1 MGGDSWRDMFERLQ
15 PLAADSAMR
24 RAVLDHDIAAL
35 DVAGFGEASRRPP
48 RARRCLHGS
57 TSGASA
63 MSFRQGLQEAGYVER
78 QNATVEYRWAEG
90 RYDRLPALAADLV
103 RRNVTVIAATS
114 TGVYTGRIVNGEKPA
129 DLPVQRSVLGMPR
142 MRH

>member
-1 MGGDSWRDMFERLQ
+1 
-15 PLAADSAMR
+15 
-24 RAVLDHDIAAL
+24 
-35 DVAGFGEASRRPP
+35 
-48 RARRCLHGS
+48 
-57 TSGASA
+57 